1 MIKRTIVNIL
11 GEPNG
16 ILDLKKKRFD
26 KSVNPIQDE
35 EGGGGDPPTSF
46 SPINSKD
53 VRLRCQNVLPF
64 SFTPFA
70 TIV

>member
-35 EGGGGDPPTSF
+35 EGGVGRPPYQF
-46 SPINSKD
+46 FPYK
-53 VRLRCQNVLPF
+53 F
-64 SFTPFA
+64 
-70 TIV
+70 

>member
-16 ILDLKKKRFD
+16 ILDLKKKDLINLLTLFRMR
-26 KSVNPIQDE
+26 K
-35 EGGGGDPPTSF
+35 GGGDPSTSF
-46 SPINSKD
+46 SPINSKE

-64 SFTPFA
+64 SFNPFA